1 MPRPA
6 MRVLH
11 ARFRDVGGRPSLAAP
26 QSISAA
32 DRRRYRR
39 QPVPLHGLRVDPAS
53 GAASGGAFRQMTT
66 RWFGA
71 PVQRVEDDR
80 LLRGHGRFT
89 DDIGEGALEC
99 CFVRSPYAHA
109 RIKSIDVTSAGEMPG
124 VVAVYTA
131 ADLPFGGVDL
141 PLLIPH
147 PNLTHGRTQRCLA
160 SEIVR
165 YAGEAVAFVVAESR
179 YVAEDAAELV
189 QVEYEPLP
197 VVITLEDAAVA
208 EHLVHDDVAG
218 NVAADMLQEVGEMAA
233 ALAAAPHRK
242 SLHFRYERGAA
253 SPMEARAVWAR
264 WSAAERKLTVY
275 DSTQSPTSIRGGLAV
290 LFGLP
295 ESSVEVIAPDVGGGF
310 GPKIMLFYPDELLV
324 PFAAMQ
330 LGRPV
335 KWTEDRQEH
344 FTAVNQERGQV
355 HEVEVGFDGDGHVL
369 ALDVDFIHDGGAY
382 TPYGIILPII
392 TAAQVPGPY
401 RVPNYRVRFR
411 DVYTNAIPTS
421 PYRGAGRPHACFV
434 MERTLD
440 AIAAELGLDRIE
452 VRRRNL
458 IQADQFP
465 YEVGVVWQDGNQVV
479 YDSGD
484 YPALVQRALEMLGPR
499 PEGDHIG
506 MGLSPYVEGTG
517 VGPYEGAHVQV
528 LVSGKVVAFTG
539 IPNQGQA
546 HATVWAQIVADQLG
560 VDVSDVEV
568 SSGDTRRFKWG
579 VGTFASRAAI
589 MAGNA
594 MAVAA
599 GMVAEKAKVI
609 AAEHLEADPADLE
622 LAGGSVRVKGSP
634 DRGIPL
640 AAVAVLSNP
649 MRYAFGGGTEAATQF
664 TPKARPGPP
673 LLKGEQPGL
682 EATGYFSPVGSA
694 WAAGCHAA
702 YVRVDPKSYR
712 LEILKYV
719 VVHDCGRLI
728 NPLVVEG
735 QIEGGVAQ
743 GIGGAFYERLA
754 YDADGQLR
762 NASFMEFLMPYATE
776 IPPIEIDHIETPSPL
791 NPLGVKGAGEAGVIP
806 VGAVIASA
814 IDEALGIPITEMPLS
829 PLKLFE
835 AGR

>member
-1 MPRPA
+1 
-6 MRVLH
+6 
-11 ARFRDVGGRPSLAAP
+11 
-26 QSISAA
+26 
-32 DRRRYRR
+32 
-39 QPVPLHGLRVDPAS
+39 
-53 GAASGGAFRQMTT
+53 MTT

-80 LLRGHGRFT
+80 LLRGRGRFT

-197 VVITLEDAAVA
+197 VVITPEDAAVA
-208 EHLVHDDVAG
+208 EHLVHDDVPG
-218 NVAADMLQEVGEMAA
+218 NVAADMLQEVGDVAA
-233 ALAAAPHRK
+233 ALAAALHRK

-355 HEVEVGFDGDGHVL
+355 HEVEVGFDGDGRVL
-369 ALDVDFIHDGGAY
+369 ALSDDFIHDGGAY

-401 RVPNYRVRFR
+401 RIPTYRVRFR
-411 DVYTNAIPTS
+411 DVYTNATPTS

-440 AIAAELGLDRIE
+440 VIAAELGMDRVE

-458 IQADQFP
+458 IQPDQFP
-465 YEVGVVWQDGNQVV
+465 YDVGVAWQDGNTVV
-479 YDSGD
+479 YDSGN
-484 YPALVQRALEMLGPR
+484 YPELLDRALEKLGPR
-499 PEGDHIG
+499 PAGDHVG
-506 MGLSPYVEGTG
+506 RGLAMYVEGTG

-528 LVSGKVVAFTG
+528 LVSGKVTAATG
-539 IPNQGQA
+539 IPSQGQA
-546 HATVWAQIVADQLG
+546 HATVWAQVVADELG
-560 VDVSDVEV
+560 VDVKDVEV
-568 SSGDTRRFKWG
+568 TSGDTRRFAWG
-579 VGTFASRAAI
+579 VGTFASRGAVT
-589 MAGNA
+589 AGNA
-594 MAVAA
+594 MHVAA
-599 GMVAEKAKVI
+599 HMVATKAKQI
-609 AAEHLEADPADLE
+609 AAEHLEANPDDLE
-622 LAGGSVRVKGSP
+622 LVDGRVRVKGSP

-640 AAVAVLSNP
+640 GAVAVLSNP
-649 MRYAFGGGTEAATQF
+649 VRYAFGGGTEAATQF
-664 TPKARPGPP
+664 AAKARAGPP
-673 LLKGEQPGL
+673 LQDGEQPGL
-682 EATGYFSPVGSA
+682 EATGYYSPPGST
-694 WAAGCHAA
+694 WASGCHAA
-702 YVRVDPKSYR
+702 YVRVDPKTFR

-719 VVHDCGRLI
+719 VVHDCGRVI
-728 NPLVVEG
+728 NPLVLQG

>member
-1 MPRPA
+1 
-6 MRVLH
+6 
-11 ARFRDVGGRPSLAAP
+11 
-26 QSISAA
+26 
-32 DRRRYRR
+32 
-39 QPVPLHGLRVDPAS
+39 
-53 GAASGGAFRQMTT
+53 MTT
-66 RWFGA
+66 RWFGERV
-71 PVQRVEDDR
+71 PRVEDDR

-89 DDIGEGALEC
+89 DDIDDGALESVL
-99 CFVRSPYAHA
+99 VRSPFAHA
-109 RIKSIDVTSAGEMPG
+109 RILSIDVTAARAMPG

-131 ADLPFGGVDL
+131 ADLPFGQTDL
-141 PLLIPH
+141 PILIPH
-147 PNLTHGRTQRCLA
+147 PRLTHGRTQRCLA
-160 SEIVR
+160 SEVVR
-165 YAGEAVAFVVAESR
+165 YVGEAVVFVVAESR
-179 YVAEDAAELV
+179 SVAEDAAEVV
-189 QVEYEPLP
+189 QVDYEQLP
-197 VVITLEDAAVA
+197 VVITPESAARA
-208 EHLVHDDVAG
+208 EHLVHDDVPG
-218 NVAADMLQEVGEMAA
+218 NVAAEMIQEAGAVEAS
-233 ALAAAPHRK
+233 LASAPRRK
-242 SLHFRYERGAA
+242 RLHFRFERGAG

-264 WSAAERKLTVY
+264 WSTAEHKLTVY

-295 ESSVEVIAPDVGGGF
+295 ESNVEVIAPDVGGGF

-324 PFAAMQ
+324 PFAAMK

-355 HEVEVGFDGDGHVL
+355 HEVEVGFDEEGKVL
-369 ALDVDFIHDGGAY
+369 ALDVDFIHDAGAY

-411 DVYTNAIPTS
+411 DVYTNATPTS

-440 AIAAELGLDRIE
+440 AIAAELGLERAE

-458 IQADQFP
+458 IQPDEFP
-465 YEVGVVWQDGNQVV
+465 YEVGVGWQDGNMVV
-479 YDSGD
+479 YDSGN
-484 YPALVQRALEMLGPR
+484 YPALLQKALTNLGTR
-499 PEGDHIG
+499 PSGDHVG
-506 MGLSPYVEGTG
+506 MGLGMYVEGTG

-528 LVSGKVVAFTG
+528 LVSGKVVAATG
-539 IPNQGQA
+539 IPSQGQA

-560 VDVSDVEV
+560 VDVADVEV
-568 SSGDTRRFKWG
+568 TGGDTRRFPWG
-579 VGTFASRAAI
+579 VGTFASRGAVT
-589 MAGNA
+589 AGNA

-599 GMVAEKAKVI
+599 GMVAEKARHI
-609 AAEHLEADPADLE
+609 AADHLEVDPADLE
-622 LAGGSVRVKGSP
+622 LVGGKVQVKGSP
-634 DRGIPL
+634 DRGMPL
-640 AAVAVLSNP
+640 AAIAVLANP
-649 MRYAFGGGTEAATQF
+649 VRYAFGGGTEAATQF
-664 TPKARPGPP
+664 TARPRPGPQ
-673 LLKGEQPGL
+673 LHEGEQPGL
-682 EATGYFSPVGSA
+682 EATGYYSPPGST

-702 YVRVDPKSYR
+702 YVRVDPQTFR

-719 VVHDCGRLI
+719 VIHDCGRVI

-754 YDADGQLR
+754 YDDEGQLR

-776 IPPIEIDHIETPSPL
+776 IPAIEIDHIETPSPL

-806 VGAVIASA
+806 VGAVLASA
-814 IDEALGIPITEMPLS
+814 IEEALGIPITEMPLS

-835 AGR
+835 LSRPS

>member
-1 MPRPA
+1 
-6 MRVLH
+6 
-11 ARFRDVGGRPSLAAP
+11 
-26 QSISAA
+26 
-32 DRRRYRR
+32 
-39 QPVPLHGLRVDPAS
+39 
-53 GAASGGAFRQMTT
+53 MTT

-71 PVQRVEDDR
+71 RVQRVEDDR
-80 LLRGHGRFT
+80 LLRGNGHFT
-89 DDIGEGALEC
+89 DDIGEGALESYL
-99 CFVRSPYAHA
+99 VRSPFAHA
-109 RIKSIDVTSAGEMPG
+109 RIKSIDVSAALAVPG
-124 VVAVYTA
+124 VVAVYVS
-131 ADLPFGGVDL
+131 ADLPFGDKDL
-141 PLLIPH
+141 PILIPH

-160 SEIVR
+160 SEVVR
-165 YAGEAVAFVVAESR
+165 YVGEAVAFVVAENR
-179 YVAEDAAELV
+179 YIAEDAADLV
-189 QVEYEPLP
+189 EVDYEPLP
-197 VVITLEDAAVA
+197 VVITPEASARA
-208 EHLVHDDVAG
+208 EHLVHDDVPG
-218 NVAADMLQEVGEMAA
+218 NVAAELLQEVGDVEA

-242 SLHFRYERGAA
+242 RLLLRFERGAA
-253 SPMEARAVWAR
+253 CPMEGRAVWAR
-264 WSAAERKLTVY
+264 WSQPEHRLTVY

-295 ESSVEVIAPDVGGGF
+295 ESDVDVIAPDVGGGF
-310 GPKIMLFYPDELLV
+310 GPKIMLFYSDELLV

-355 HEVEVGFDGDGHVL
+355 HEVEVGFDDDGRVL
-369 ALDVDFIHDGGAY
+369 ALSDDFIHDGGAY

-401 RVPNYRVRFR
+401 RIPNYRVRFR
-411 DVYTNAIPTS
+411 DVYTNATATS

-440 AIAAELGLDRIE
+440 AIAAELSLDRVD

-458 IQADQFP
+458 IASDQFP
-465 YEVGVVWQDGNQVV
+465 YNLGIIWQDGNIVV
-479 YDSGD
+479 YDSGN
-484 YPALVQRALEMLGPR
+484 YPALVERAVEMLGPR

-528 LVSGKVVAFTG
+528 LVSGKVVAATG

-560 VDVSDVEV
+560 VDVADVEV
-568 SSGDTRRFKWG
+568 TSGDTRRFQWG

-599 GMVAEKAKVI
+599 GMVADKAKHV
-609 AAEHLEADPADLE
+609 AAEHLEANPEDLE
-622 LAGGSVRVKGSP
+622 LVDGRVRVKGSP

-640 AAVAVLSNP
+640 AAVAVLANP

-673 LLKGEQPGL
+673 LAEGEQPGL

-702 YVRVDPKSYR
+702 YVRVDPKTFR
-712 LEILKYV
+712 LEVLKYV

-728 NPLVVEG
+728 NPMVVEG

-754 YDADGQLR
+754 YDVDGQLR

-776 IPPIEIDHIETPSPL
+776 IPAIEIDHIETPSPL
-791 NPLGVKGAGEAGVIP
+791 NPLGIKGAGEAGVIP
-806 VGAVIASA
+806 VGAVLASA
-814 IDEALGIPITEMPLS
+814 IEEALGVPISEMPLS
-829 PLKLFE
+829 PLKLYE
-835 AGR
+835 LSQARTR

>member
-1 MPRPA
+1 
-6 MRVLH
+6 
-11 ARFRDVGGRPSLAAP
+11 
-26 QSISAA
+26 
-32 DRRRYRR
+32 
-39 QPVPLHGLRVDPAS
+39 
-53 GAASGGAFRQMTT
+53 MTT

-80 LLRGHGRFT
+80 LLRGHGRYT
-89 DDIGEGALEC
+89 DDIDDGALEC

-109 RIKSIDVTSAGEMPG
+109 RITSVDVSAARAVPG
-124 VVAVYTA
+124 VHAVYVA
-131 ADLPFGGVDL
+131 ADLPFGQTDL
-141 PLLIPH
+141 PILIPH

-160 SEIVR
+160 SEVVR

-179 YVAEDAAELV
+179 AIAEDAAELV
-189 QVEYEPLP
+189 DVEYEQLP
-197 VVITLEDAAVA
+197 AVITPEVAVA
-208 EHLVHDDVAG
+208 GAHLVHDDVPS
-218 NVAADMLQEVGEMAA
+218 NVAAEMLQEVGDVDSAMRS
-233 ALAAAPHRK
+233 APRRGTLK
-242 SLHFRYERGAA
+242 LRFERGAA
-253 SPMEARAVWAR
+253 SPMEGRAVWAR
-264 WSAAERKLTVY
+264 WSAAERKLLVY

-295 ESSVEVIAPDVGGGF
+295 ESKVEVVAPDVGGGF

-344 FTAVNQERGQV
+344 FTAVNQERAQV
-355 HEVEVGFDGDGHVL
+355 HDVAFAFDGEGRVL
-369 ALDVDFIHDGGAY
+369 ALSDDFVHDAGAY

-411 DVYTNAIPTS
+411 DVYTNATPTS

-434 MERTLD
+434 MERVLD
-440 AIAAELGLDRIE
+440 AIAAATGVGRAE
-452 VRRRNL
+452 VRRRNF
-458 IQADQFP
+458 IQPDQFP
-465 YEVGVVWQDGNQVV
+465 YEVGVAWQDGNRVV

-484 YPALVQRALEMLGPR
+484 YPALLEKALELLGPR
-499 PEGDHIG
+499 PEGEHVG
-506 MGLSPYVEGTG
+506 MGLGVYVEGTG

-528 LVSGKVVAFTG
+528 LVSGKVVAATG

-546 HATVWAQIVADQLG
+546 HATVWAQVVADQLG
-560 VDVSDVEV
+560 VDVHDVEV
-568 SSGDTRRFKWG
+568 TSGDTRRFPWG
-579 VGTFASRAAI
+579 VGTFASRGAVT
-589 MAGNA
+589 AGNA

-599 GMVAEKAKVI
+599 GMVAEKAKRI
-609 AAEHLEADPADLE
+609 AADHLEADPGDLE
-622 LAGGSVRVKGSP
+622 LAGGQVRVKGSP

-640 AAVAVLSNP
+640 AAVAVLANP
-649 MRYAFGGGTEAATQF
+649 VRYAFGGGTEAATQF
-664 TPKARPGPP
+664 AGRSRPGPP
-673 LLKGEQPGL
+673 LPDGEQPGL
-682 EATGYFSPVGSA
+682 EATGYFSPPGST

-702 YVRVDPKSYR
+702 YVRVDPATCR

-728 NPLVVEG
+728 NPLVVQG

-754 YDADGQLR
+754 YDSEGQLR

-776 IPPIEIDHIETPSPL
+776 IPPIEIAHIETPSPL

-806 VGAVIASA
+806 VGAVLASA
-814 IDEALGIPITEMPLS
+814 IEEALGVPITEMPLS
-829 PLKLFE
+829 PLRLYE
-835 AGR
+835 LTR

>member
-1 MPRPA
+1 
-6 MRVLH
+6 
-11 ARFRDVGGRPSLAAP
+11 
-26 QSISAA
+26 
-32 DRRRYRR
+32 
-39 QPVPLHGLRVDPAS
+39 
-53 GAASGGAFRQMTT
+53 MTT

-71 PVQRVEDDR
+71 RVQRVEDDR

-89 DDIGEGALEC
+89 DDINEYGERALESVL
-99 CFVRSPYAHA
+99 VRSPFAHA
-109 RIKSIDVTSAGEMPG
+109 RIRSIDVTAARAMPG

-131 ADLPFGGVDL
+131 ADLPFGQTDL
-141 PLLIPH
+141 PILIPH

-160 SEIVR
+160 SDVVR
-165 YAGEAVAFVVAESR
+165 YVGEAVAFVVAESR
-179 YVAEDAAELV
+179 ALAEDAAELV

-197 VVITLEDAAVA
+197 VVITPESAARA
-208 EHLVHDDVAG
+208 EHLVHDDVPG
-218 NVAADMLQEVGEMAA
+218 NVAAEMIQEAGAVEAS
-233 ALAAAPHRK
+233 LASAPRRK
-242 SLHFRYERGAA
+242 RLHFRFERGAA
-253 SPMEARAVWAR
+253 CPMEGRAVWAR
-264 WSAAERKLTVY
+264 WSTSEHKLTVY

-295 ESSVEVIAPDVGGGF
+295 ESNVEVIAPDVGGGF

-324 PFAAMQ
+324 PFAAMK

-344 FTAVNQERGQV
+344 FTATNQERGQV
-355 HEVEVGFDGDGHVL
+355 HEVEVGFDDEGKIL

-411 DVYTNAIPTS
+411 DVYTNATPTS

-440 AIAAELGLDRIE
+440 AIAAELGLERAE

-458 IQADQFP
+458 IQPDQFP

-484 YPALVQRALEMLGPR
+484 YPALVERALEMLGPR

-528 LVSGKVVAFTG
+528 LASGKVVAATG
-539 IPNQGQA
+539 IPNQGQG

-568 SSGDTRRFKWG
+568 TSGDTRRFQWG

-599 GMVAEKAKVI
+599 GMVAEKAKHI

-622 LAGGSVRVKGSP
+622 LAGGRVRVKGSP

-664 TPKARPGPP
+664 AAKPRPGPP
-673 LLKGEQPGL
+673 LLEGEQPGL

-702 YVRVDPKSYR
+702 YVRVDPKTYR

-754 YDADGQLR
+754 YDDEGQLR

-776 IPPIEIDHIETPSPL
+776 IPAIEIDHIETPSPL
-791 NPLGVKGAGEAGVIP
+791 NPLGIKGAGEAGVIP
-806 VGAVIASA
+806 VGAVLASA
-814 IDEALGIPITEMPLS
+814 IEEALGVPITEMPLS

-835 AGR
+835 LLSRS

>member
-1 MPRPA
+1 
-6 MRVLH
+6 V
-11 ARFRDVGGRPSLAAP
+11 
-26 QSISAA
+26 
-32 DRRRYRR
+32 
-39 QPVPLHGLRVDPAS
+39 
-53 GAASGGAFRQMTT
+53 TT

-71 PVQRVEDDR
+71 RVQRVEDDR
-80 LLRGHGRFT
+80 LLRGKGHFT
-89 DDIGEGALEC
+89 DDIDGGALESVL
-99 CFVRSPYAHA
+99 VRSPFAHA
-109 RIKSIDVTSAGEMPG
+109 RVKSIDVSAARALPG
-124 VVAVYTA
+124 VVAVYVA
-131 ADLPFGGVDL
+131 ADLPFGQTDL
-141 PLLIPH
+141 PILIPH

-160 SEIVR
+160 SEVVR
-165 YAGEAVAFVVAESR
+165 YVGEAVAFVVAENR
-179 YVAEDAAELV
+179 YIAEDAADLV
-189 QVEYEPLP
+189 DVDYEPLP
-197 VVITLEDAAVA
+197 VVITPEASAAA
-208 EHLVHDDVAG
+208 EHLVHDDVHD
-218 NVAADMLQEVGEMAA
+218 NVAAEMIQEVGDVQKAM
-233 ALAAAPHRK
+233 AAAPHRK
-242 SLHFRYERGAA
+242 RLRLRFERGAA
-253 SPMEARAVWAR
+253 SPMEGRAVWAR
-264 WSAAERKLTVY
+264 WSESEHRLTVY

-290 LFGLP
+290 LFGLQ
-295 ESSVEVIAPDVGGGF
+295 ESDVDVIAPDVGGGF

-355 HEVEVGFDGDGHVL
+355 HEVEVGFDDAGRVV
-369 ALDVDFIHDGGAY
+369 ALDDDFLHDGGAY

-401 RVPNYRVRFR
+401 RVSNYRVRFR
-411 DVYTNAIPTS
+411 DVYTNATATS

-440 AIAAELGLDRIE
+440 AIAADLGLDRVE

-465 YEVGVVWQDGNQVV
+465 YEVGVLWQDGNRVV
-479 YDSGD
+479 YDSGN
-484 YPALVQRALEMLGPR
+484 YPALVERALEMLGPR

-528 LVSGKVVAFTG
+528 LVSGKVVAATG
-539 IPNQGQA
+539 IPNQGQS

-560 VDVSDVEV
+560 VDVGDVEV
-568 SSGDTRRFKWG
+568 SSGDTRRFHWG

-599 GMVAEKAKVI
+599 GMVAEKAKHI
-609 AAEHLEADPADLE
+609 AADVLEADPADLE
-622 LAGGSVRVKGSP
+622 LADGSVRVKGAP
-634 DRGIPL
+634 ERGVPL
-640 AAVAVLSNP
+640 AAVAVLANP

-664 TPKARPGPP
+664 AARPRPGPP
-673 LLKGEQPGL
+673 LAEGEQPGL

-702 YVRVDPKSYR
+702 YVRVDPRTFR

-776 IPPIEIDHIETPSPL
+776 IPAIEIDHIETPSPL
-791 NPLGVKGAGEAGVIP
+791 NPLGIKGAGEAGVIP

-814 IDEALGIPITEMPLS
+814 VEEALGVPITEMPLS

-835 AGR
+835 LSRR

>member
-1 MPRPA
+1 
-6 MRVLH
+6 
-11 ARFRDVGGRPSLAAP
+11 
-26 QSISAA
+26 
-32 DRRRYRR
+32 
-39 QPVPLHGLRVDPAS
+39 
-53 GAASGGAFRQMTT
+53 MTT

-71 PVQRVEDDR
+71 RVQRVEDDR
-80 LLRGHGRFT
+80 LLRGKGHFT
-89 DDIGEGALEC
+89 DDIDGGALESVL
-99 CFVRSPYAHA
+99 VRSPFAHA
-109 RIKSIDVTSAGEMPG
+109 RVRSIDVSAARALPG
-124 VVAVYTA
+124 VVAVYVA
-131 ADLPFGGVDL
+131 ADLPFGQTDL
-141 PLLIPH
+141 PILIPH

-160 SEIVR
+160 SEAVR
-165 YAGEAVAFVVAESR
+165 YVGEAVAFVVAENR
-179 YVAEDAAELV
+179 YIAEDAADLV
-189 QVEYEPLP
+189 DVDYEPLP
-197 VVITLEDAAVA
+197 VVITPEASAAA
-208 EHLVHDDVAG
+208 EHLVHDDVHD
-218 NVAADMLQEVGEMAA
+218 NVAAEMIQEVGDVQKAM
-233 ALAAAPHRK
+233 AAAPHRK
-242 SLHFRYERGAA
+242 RLRLRFERGAA
-253 SPMEARAVWAR
+253 SPMEGRAVWAR
-264 WSAAERKLTVY
+264 WSESEHRLTVY

-290 LFGLP
+290 LFGLQ
-295 ESSVEVIAPDVGGGF
+295 ESDVDVIAPDVGGGF

-355 HEVEVGFDGDGHVL
+355 HEVEVGFDDAGRVV
-369 ALDVDFIHDGGAY
+369 ALDDDFLHDGGAY

-401 RVPNYRVRFR
+401 RVSNYRVRFR
-411 DVYTNAIPTS
+411 DVYTNATATS

-440 AIAAELGLDRIE
+440 AIAADLGLDRVE

-465 YEVGVVWQDGNQVV
+465 YEVGVLWQDGNRVV
-479 YDSGD
+479 YDSGN
-484 YPALVQRALEMLGPR
+484 YPALVERALEMLGPR

-528 LVSGKVVAFTG
+528 LVSGKVVAATG
-539 IPNQGQA
+539 IPNQGQS

-560 VDVSDVEV
+560 VDVGDVEV
-568 SSGDTRRFKWG
+568 SSGDTRRFHWG

-599 GMVAEKAKVI
+599 GMVAEKAKHI
-609 AAEHLEADPADLE
+609 AADVLEADPADLE
-622 LAGGSVRVKGSP
+622 LADGSVRVKGSP
-634 DRGIPL
+634 ERGVPL
-640 AAVAVLSNP
+640 AAVAVLANP

-664 TPKARPGPP
+664 AARPRPGPP
-673 LLKGEQPGL
+673 LAEGEQPGL

-702 YVRVDPKSYR
+702 YVRVDPRTFR

-776 IPPIEIDHIETPSPL
+776 IPAIEIDHIETPSPL
-791 NPLGVKGAGEAGVIP
+791 NPLGIKGAGEAGVIP

-814 IDEALGIPITEMPLS
+814 VEEALGVPITEMPLS

-835 AGR
+835 LSRR

>member
-1 MPRPA
+1 
-6 MRVLH
+6 V
-11 ARFRDVGGRPSLAAP
+11 
-26 QSISAA
+26 
-32 DRRRYRR
+32 
-39 QPVPLHGLRVDPAS
+39 
-53 GAASGGAFRQMTT
+53 TT

-71 PVQRVEDDR
+71 RVQRVEDDR
-80 LLRGHGRFT
+80 LLRGRGHFT
-89 DDIGEGALEC
+89 DDINEGALESC
-99 CFVRSPYAHA
+99 IVRSPYAHA
-109 RIKSIDVTSAGEMPG
+109 RIKSIDASAARALAG
-124 VVAVYTA
+124 VKAVFLA
-131 ADLPFGGVDL
+131 ADLPFGHTDL
-141 PLLIPH
+141 PILIPH

-160 SEIVR
+160 SEVVR
-165 YAGEAVAFVVAESR
+165 YAGEAVAFVVAENR
-179 YVAEDAAELV
+179 YIAEDAADLV

-197 VVITLEDAAVA
+197 VVITPEVSAAA
-208 EHLVHDDVAG
+208 EHLVHDDVPG
-218 NVAADMLQEVGEMAA
+218 NVAAEMLQEVGDVQS

-242 SLHFRYERGAA
+242 RLRLRFERGAA
-253 SPMEARAVWAR
+253 SPMEGRAVWAR
-264 WSAAERKLTVY
+264 WSEAEHRLTVF

-295 ESSVEVIAPDVGGGF
+295 ESDVDVIAPDVGGGF

-324 PFAAMQ
+324 PFAAMH
-330 LGRPV
+330 LGHPV

-355 HEVEVGFDGDGHVL
+355 HEVEVGFDGDGRVL
-369 ALDVDFIHDGGAY
+369 ALDDDFIHDGGAY

-392 TAAQVPGPY
+392 SAAQVPGPY

-411 DVYTNAIPTS
+411 DLYTNAIPTS

-458 IQADQFP
+458 IQPDQFP
-465 YEVGVVWQDGNQVV
+465 YAVGVVWQDGNQVV
-479 YDSGD
+479 YDSGN
-484 YPALVQRALEMLGPR
+484 YPALVERALEMLGPR

-528 LVSGKVVAFTG
+528 LVSGKVVAATG

-560 VDVSDVEV
+560 VDVADVEV
-568 SSGDTRRFKWG
+568 SSGDTRRFRWG

-599 GMVAEKAKVI
+599 GMVAEKAKHI
-609 AAEHLEADPADLE
+609 AAEHLEVDPADLE
-622 LAGGSVRVKGSP
+622 LADGSVRVKGSP
-634 DRGIPL
+634 DRGMPL

-673 LLKGEQPGL
+673 LLEGGQPGL

-702 YVRVDPKSYR
+702 YVRVDPKTFR

-776 IPPIEIDHIETPSPL
+776 IPKIEIDHIETPSPL
-791 NPLGVKGAGEAGVIP
+791 NPLGIKGAGEAGVIP

-814 IDEALGIPITEMPLS
+814 VEEALGVPITEMPLS

-835 AGR
+835 LAR

>member
-1 MPRPA
+1 
-6 MRVLH
+6 
-11 ARFRDVGGRPSLAAP
+11 
-26 QSISAA
+26 
-32 DRRRYRR
+32 
-39 QPVPLHGLRVDPAS
+39 
-53 GAASGGAFRQMTT
+53 MTT

-71 PVQRVEDDR
+71 PVQRLEDDR
-80 LLRGHGRFT
+80 LLRGKGRYT

-109 RIKSIDVTSAGEMPG
+109 RITSIDVGAARAVPG

-131 ADLPFGGVDL
+131 ADLPFGDRDL

-160 SEIVR
+160 SEVVR

-197 VVITLEDAAVA
+197 VVITPEAAA
-208 EHLVHDDVAG
+208 RAQHLVHEDVPG
-218 NVAADMLQEVGEMAA
+218 NVAAEMVQDVGDVEAAMAR
-233 ALAAAPHRK
+233 APHRK
-242 SLHFRYERGAA
+242 KLRLRYERGAA

-264 WSAAERKLTVY
+264 WSDDERKLTVY

-295 ESSVEVIAPDVGGGF
+295 ESNVEVIAPDVGGGF

-324 PFAAMQ
+324 PLAAMR

-344 FTAVNQERGQV
+344 FTAVNQERGQL
-355 HEVEVGFDGDGHVL
+355 HEVEVGFDDDGRML
-369 ALDVDFIHDGGAY
+369 ALSDDFIHDGGAY

-392 TAAQVPGPY
+392 SAAQLPGPY
-401 RVPNYRVRFR
+401 RIPNYRVRFR
-411 DVYTNAIPTS
+411 DMYTNATPTS

-440 AIAAELGLDRIE
+440 AIAQELKLDRVE

-458 IQADQFP
+458 IQADEFP
-465 YEVGVVWQDGNQVV
+465 YDVGVAWQDGNTVV
-479 YDSGD
+479 YDSGN
-484 YPALVQRALEMLGPR
+484 YPELLDRALKLLGPK
-499 PEGDHIG
+499 PSGDHVG
-506 MGLSPYVEGTG
+506 MGLAIYVEGTG

-528 LVSGKVVAFTG
+528 LVSGKVAAATG
-539 IPNQGQA
+539 IPSQGQA
-546 HATVWAQIVADQLG
+546 HATVWAQIVADELG
-560 VDVSDVEV
+560 VDVQDVEIT
-568 SSGDTRRFKWG
+568 SGDTRRFAWG
-579 VGTFASRAAI
+579 VGTFASRGAVT
-589 MAGNA
+589 AGNA
-594 MAVAA
+594 MHVAA
-599 GMVAEKAKVI
+599 RMVAEKAKQV
-609 AAEHLEADPADLE
+609 AADHLEANPADIE
-622 LAGGSVRVKGSP
+622 LAGGRAFVKGSP
-634 DRGIPL
+634 DKGMPL
-640 AAVAVLSNP
+640 GAVAVLSNP
-649 MRYAFGGGTEAATQF
+649 VRYAFGGGTEAATQF
-664 TPKARPGPP
+664 AGRARPGPP
-673 LLKGEQPGL
+673 LKDGEQPGL
-682 EATGYFSPVGSA
+682 EATGYYSPPGST
-694 WAAGCHAA
+694 WASGCHAA
-702 YVRVDPKSYR
+702 YVRVDPKTFR

-719 VVHDCGRLI
+719 VVHDCGRVI
-728 NPLVVEG
+728 NPLVVQG

-754 YDADGQLR
+754 YDDDGQLR

-814 IDEALGIPITEMPLS
+814 IEDALGVPITEMPLS

-835 AGR
+835 LSMEKGGSSGLSDPDHRRDDVAPRRPLV